1 LVQIFAGHKFPNSTE
16 KYRQTGIEELKAGI
30 EKYHQLKLNKNMENN
45 VKLSNFVPMRIV
57 TIREFRDNQKK
68 YFDMV
73 DNEEQVIVKRKNRAY
88 KLVPVS
94 DDDMLV
100 DIPKE
105 YRCDPYEISPSGDVF
120 WADKRNVEIV
130 KKAIENKDQ
139 IADKLNSADDVKNFL
154 NSL

>member
-1 LVQIFAGHKFPNSTE
+1 
-16 KYRQTGIEELKAGI
+16 
-30 EKYHQLKLNKNMENN
+30 
-45 VKLSNFVPMRIV
+45 MRIV
-57 TIREFRDNQKK
+57 TSREFRDNQKK

-73 DNEEQVIVKRKNRAY
+73 DNKEQVVVKRKNRAY

-94 DDDMLV
+94 DDDILI

-105 YRCDPYEISPSGDVF
+105 FRCDPYEISPSGDMF

-139 IADKLNSADDVKNFL
+139 VAENLNSADDIKNFL

>member
-1 LVQIFAGHKFPNSTE
+1 MKDI
-16 KYRQTGIEELKAGI
+16 
-30 EKYHQLKLNKNMENN
+30 N
-45 VKLSNFVPMRIV
+45 VKFIIFVPILVHFLKNKTMRIV
-57 TIREFRDNQKK
+57 SSREFRDNQKK

-73 DNEEQVIVKRKNRAY
+73 DNKEQVVVKRSKNRAY

-94 DDDMLV
+94 EDDMLV
-100 DIPKE
+100 EIPKE
-105 YRCDPYEISPSGDVF
+105 FRCNPYEISPSGDIF

-139 IADKLNSADDVKNFL
+139 IAEKLNSADDIKNFL

>member
-1 LVQIFAGHKFPNSTE
+1 MEEMNEKLYIFVPYLVH
-16 KYRQTGIEELKAGI
+16 
-30 EKYHQLKLNKNMENN
+30 N
-45 VKLSNFVPMRIV
+45 VKNREMKVVSS
-57 TIREFRDNQKK
+57 REFRDNQKK

-73 DNEEQVIVKRKNRAY
+73 DNKEQIVVKRKNRAY

-100 DIPKE
+100 EIPQE
-105 YRCDPYEISPSGDVF
+105 FRIDPYEISPSGDLF

-139 IADKLNSADDVKNFL
+139 IAEKLNSADDIKNFL
-154 NSL
+154 NNL